1 MQHASSFGLLDADH
15 GEDDDDDD
23 AVVVCVG
30 HTALPNPAGAFIS
43 HQASL
48 SSTFNSIVD
57 TDTGSERENR
67 SLECQCRALPVP
79 AVPVPMPLNPT
90 FENHWNPFNRY
101 CLIIIITIHPKV
113 VVAQ

>member
-15 GEDDDDDD
+15 GEDDDDD

-67 SLECQCRALPVP
+67 SSNVNVMLYRYQQYQYQCRSIR
-79 AVPVPMPLNPT
+79 
-90 FENHWNPFNRY
+90 HSK
-101 CLIIIITIHPKV
+101 IIGIHSIVTVSESPP
-113 VVAQ
+113 QR